1 MTDRA
6 CHHGGHGGQE
16 VKSRS
21 RRLILCG
28 LGVLGVLCGGEVRL
42 SAAVADY
49 LGRPVASVHLTIEGR
64 DTTDPVLTQLL
75 ETVPGQPLSMAE
87 VRSSVAHLFS
97 LSRFEDVRVD
107 AVLESG
113 GVVLRYDLVPI
124 HPVGRIRFAVGTAAP
139 GVDQNALRR
148 AVVDRYGVSPQLA
161 RAADMTRL
169 IADSL
174 EEQGY
179 LHASITPRSELQHS
193 PERATLIFAID
204 PGPRTTIGE
213 VHTEGRSVVAERE
226 FLSRLGLRPGEPYQ
240 REALNARI
248 ERAIEE
254 RRRAGYYEAKISPVI
269 QLADGDRVANITIAV
284 TPGPLVRVV
293 FAGDPL
299 PSDRR
304 TELVPVE
311 REGSVD
317 EDLLEDSSNRIEE
330 YLRAQGYREALAPH
344 SREEKNG
351 ELVITFT
358 VKRGQQSRVSTF
370 EISGNATVPLTEFEP
385 NLKLRDGQPF
395 SEAKLDAD
403 VATIQE
409 AYSQRG
415 FASALVRPAV
425 ETVTPTPP
433 PAQVPVAVRIVVT
446 EGVRTI
452 VEGVSFSGNNAIS
465 EAVLRGKVG
474 LQSGSPYMP
483 AQLNVDRAAL
493 ELAYQDLGYP
503 SASIEPLTQFSQGG
517 TLATVQFAVREGPQ
531 VFVDRVLIVGNVR
544 TSTDTVERAL
554 QVKAG
559 DPFSLSAVNESQR
572 RLTSL
577 GLFRRVQITELRHG
591 AETTRDLLV
600 TIEEAPP
607 TTIGYGLGAEGAM
620 LPRKDEN
627 GVATERFDL
636 APRTFFEYGRRNL
649 FGKNRSINLFSS
661 ISLHLQNRDSTSGP
675 ANLTEYR
682 VLGTYREPR
691 LLNTAADGLLTA
703 TLEQQRRS
711 SFSFRRLGGSAQ
723 AARRLTREVSVTG
736 SYSIQRTE
744 LLNVNVTSTDDPSIP
759 SLIARLFSTEPLRLS
774 LFSSSVIR
782 DTRNDAVN
790 PTAGGYLSV
799 NGQVAAKAIG
809 SQVGYTKSFITAQGF
824 RSVAGSSGIV
834 LAGSARLGMAAE
846 FDTDN
851 PIPEPE
857 RFFAGGDTTVR
868 GFSLDALGVR
878 HDPADSQSDTI
889 DKNGFPIG
897 GNATVVLNGEV
908 RVPVRG
914 GLSVVSFFDTGN
926 VFQRLGQLNVTEL
939 RSAVG
944 FGVRYRSPFGPLR
957 VDVGFKTRVE
967 NFTCSGADNIARPCP
982 ESRPALHIS
991 FGQAF

>member
-1 MTDRA
+1 
-6 CHHGGHGGQE
+6 
-16 VKSRS
+16 
-21 RRLILCG
+21 L
-28 LGVLGVLCGGEVRL
+28 RL

-49 LGRPVASVHLTIEGR
+49 LGRPVTSVHLTIEGR
-64 DTTDPVLTQLL
+64 DTADPVLTQLL
-75 ETVPGQPLSMAE
+75 ETAAGQPLSMAQ

-124 HPVGRIRFAVGTAAP
+124 HPVGRIRFAIGTAAP

-174 EEQGY
+174 QEQGY
-179 LHASITPRSELQHS
+179 LHASITPSSELQHA

-213 VHTEGRSVVAERE
+213 VHTEGGPAMPERE
-226 FLSRLGLRPGEPYQ
+226 LLSRLGLKPGEPYQ

-330 YLRAQGYREALAPH
+330 YLRAQGYREAVAPH
-344 SREEKNG
+344 AREEKNG

-358 VKRGQQSRVSTF
+358 VRRGQQSRVSTF
-370 EISGNATVPLTEFEP
+370 EISGNATVPLTEFAA
-385 NLKLRDGQPF
+385 NLRLRDGQPF

-425 ETVTPTPP
+425 EVVTPTPP

-452 VEGVSFSGNNAIS
+452 VDGVSFTGNNAIG

-474 LQSGSPYMP
+474 LQSGSPYVP

-493 ELAYQDLGYP
+493 ELAYQNLGYQ
-503 SASIEPLTQFSQGG
+503 SVTVEPLTQFSQGG
-517 TLATVQFAVREGPQ
+517 TLAAVQFAVREGPQ

-544 TSTDTVERAL
+544 TSTETIEREL
-554 QVKAG
+554 QIKAG
-559 DPFSLSAVNESQR
+559 DPFGLTAVNESQR

-577 GLFRRVQITELRHG
+577 GLFRRVQITELHHG

-600 TIEEAPP
+600 TIEESPP
-607 TTIGYGLGAEGAM
+607 STIGYGLGGEGR
-620 LPRKDEN
+620 LLTRQGEN
-627 GVATERFDL
+627 GIATERFDV

-649 FGKNRSINLFSS
+649 FGKNRSVNVFGSV
-661 ISLHLQNRDSTSGP
+661 SLHLQNRDVATGP

-682 VLGTYREPR
+682 LLGTYREPR
-691 LLNTAADGLLTA
+691 LLNTTADGLLTG
-703 TLEQQRRS
+703 TLEQQQRS
-711 SFSFRRLGGSAQ
+711 SFSFRRLSASAQ
-723 AARRLTREVSVTG
+723 AARRLTHEVSVTG

-744 LLNVNVTSTDDPSIP
+744 LLAVNVTLDESTT
-759 SLIARLFSTEPLRLS
+759 SLIKRLFSFEPLRLS
-774 LFSSSVIR
+774 LLSSSIIR

-790 PTAGGYLSV
+790 PTAGAYLSV
-799 NGQVAAKAIG
+799 NGQLAARAIG
-809 SQVGYTKSFITAQGF
+809 SQVGYVKSFVTAQTF
-824 RSVAGSSGIV
+824 RSVPGSGGIV
-834 LAGSARLGMAAE
+834 LAGSARLGMAGE

-857 RFFAGGDTTVR
+857 RFFAGGDTTMR

-878 HDPADSQSDTI
+878 HEPADSQADTI

-914 GLSVVSFFDTGN
+914 GLSVVSFFDSGN
-926 VFQRLGQLNVTEL
+926 VFQRLSQLNIAEF

-944 FGVRYRSPFGPLR
+944 IGVRYKSPFGPLR
-957 VDVGFKTRVE
+957 VDVGFKTHIE
-967 NFTCSGADNIARPCP
+967 SFTCTGADNIARPCP

>member
-1 MTDRA
+1 
-6 CHHGGHGGQE
+6 
-16 VKSRS
+16 V
-21 RRLILCG
+21 CG
-28 LGVLGVLCGGEVRL
+28 AELRL

-64 DTTDPVLTQLL
+64 ETTDPVLTTIV
-75 ETVPGQPLSMAE
+75 ETASGQPLSMAQ
-87 VRSSVAHLFS
+87 VRSSIAHLFS
-97 LSRFEDVRVD
+97 LGRFDDVRVD

-113 GVVLRYDLVPI
+113 SVVLRYDLVPI
-124 HPVGRIRFAVGTAAP
+124 HPVGRIRFVVGGGAS
-139 GVDQNALRR
+139 GVDEGALRR
-148 AVVDRYGVSPQLA
+148 AVADRYGASPPMT
-161 RAADMTRL
+161 RVADMTQS
-169 IADSL
+169 IGDSL
-174 EEQGY
+174 KEQGY
-179 LHASITPRSELQHS
+179 LRATVTPRSELEHA
-193 PERATLIFAID
+193 PERATLVFAID
-204 PGPRTTIGE
+204 PGPRTMIGT
-213 VHTEGRSVVAERE
+213 VTVDGRPVVAERE
-226 FLSRLGLRPGEPYQ
+226 FLSRLALKSGAPYQ

-248 ERAIEE
+248 ERVIEE
-254 RRRAGYYEAKISPVI
+254 RRKAGYYEAKIAPVV
-269 QLADGDRVANITIAV
+269 QLVDGDRVANITIAIN
-284 TPGPLVRVV
+284 PGPLVRVL
-293 FAGDPL
+293 FAGDSL

-304 TELVPVE
+304 AELVPVE

-330 YLRAQGYREALAPH
+330 YLRSQGYREAVAPH
-344 SREEKNG
+344 SREEKDG
-351 ELVITFT
+351 QLVITFT
-358 VKRGQQSRVSTF
+358 VKRGQQARVSTF
-370 EISGNATVPLTEFEP
+370 EISGNATIPIAEFEP
-385 NLKLRDGQPF
+385 NLRLRDGQPF

-403 VATIQE
+403 VGMIQE
-409 AYSQRG
+409 MYFQRG

-425 ETVTPTPP
+425 DVVTPTPP

-452 VEGVSFSGNNAIS
+452 VGGISFSGNGAIGD
-465 EAVLRGKVG
+465 AVLRAKMG
-474 LQSGSPYMP
+474 LQTGSPYVP
-483 AQLNVDRAAL
+483 GQLKADRAAM
-493 ELAYQDLGYP
+493 ELAYQDLGYQN
-503 SASIEPLTQFSQGG
+503 AAVEPLTEFSEGG
-517 TLATVQFAVREGPQ
+517 TRVAVVFAIREGSQ
-531 VFVDRVLIVGNVR
+531 VFVDRVLIIGNVR
-544 TSTDTVERAL
+544 TSTDTIEREL

-559 DPFSLSAVNESQR
+559 ERFSLSAVNESQR

-591 AETTRDLLV
+591 AETTLDLLV
-600 TIEEAPP
+600 TIEESPP
-607 TTIGYGLGAEGAM
+607 TTIGYGLGAEGRM
-620 LPRKDEN
+620 LARQDEN

-649 FGKNRSINLFSS
+649 FGKNRSINFFGSVS
-661 ISLHLQNRDSTSGP
+661 FHLQNRESTIGP
-675 ANLTEYR
+675 SNLTEYR

-691 LLNTAADGLLTA
+691 LFNTAADGLLA
-703 TLEQQRRS
+703 TTFERQSRT
-711 SFSFRRLGGSAQ
+711 SFSFSRRIASAQ

-744 LLNVNVTSTDDPSIP
+744 LLSVNVTPDTDPSIP

-774 LFSSSVIR
+774 SFSSSVIR
-782 DTRNDAVN
+782 DSRNDAVN
-790 PTAGGYLSV
+790 PTSGSYFSV
-799 NGQVAAKAIG
+799 NGQVAPRALG
-809 SQVGYTKSFITAQGF
+809 SQVGFVKSFFTAQTF
-824 RSVAGSSGIV
+824 HSVPRSSGIV

-846 FDTDN
+846 FDPDI

-868 GFSLDALGVR
+868 GFALDTLGVR
-878 HDPADSQSDTI
+878 HDPPDSQTDTI

-908 RVPVRG
+908 RVPVHG

-926 VFQRLGQLNVTEL
+926 VFQRLGQLNIADL

-944 FGVRYRSPFGPLR
+944 FGVRYKSPFGPLR

-967 NFTCSGADNIARPCP
+967 TFTCTGSDNVPRPCA

>member
-1 MTDRA
+1 
-6 CHHGGHGGQE
+6 
-16 VKSRS
+16 V
-21 RRLILCG
+21 ILF
-28 LGVLGVLCGGEVRL
+28 VLCVLCGGELRL

-64 DTTDPVLTQLL
+64 ETTDPVLTKIL
-75 ETVPGQPLSMAE
+75 ETASGQPLSMAQ
-87 VRSSVAHLFS
+87 VRSSIAHLFS
-97 LSRFEDVRVD
+97 LGRFEDVRVD
-107 AVLESG
+107 AALESG
-113 GVVLRYDLVPI
+113 SVVLRYDLVPI
-124 HPVGRIRFAVGTAAP
+124 HPVGRIRFVGGVDAP
-139 GVDQNALRR
+139 GVGEALLRR
-148 AVVDRYGVSPQLA
+148 AVVDRYGVSPTLA
-161 RAADMTRL
+161 RVGEMTRL
-169 IADSL
+169 IVDSL
-174 EEQGY
+174 TEQGY
-179 LHASITPRSELQHS
+179 LHANVTQRSELQHS
-193 PERATLIFAID
+193 PERATLIFSID
-204 PGPRTTIGE
+204 PGPRTIVGDL
-213 VHTEGRSVVAERE
+213 HIEGRPVVAARE
-226 FLSRLGLRPGEPYQ
+226 FLSRLGLKSGAPYQ
-240 REALNARI
+240 RAALNARI

-254 RRRAGYYEAKISPVI
+254 RRRAGYYEAKISPAV
-269 QLADGDRVANITIAV
+269 QLVDGDRVANITIAIN
-284 TPGPLVRVV
+284 PGPLVRVV
-293 FAGDPL
+293 FAGDAL

-304 TELVPVE
+304 AELVPVE

-330 YLRAQGYREALAPH
+330 YLRSQGYREAAAPH

-358 VKRGQQSRVSTF
+358 VKRRQQSRVSTF
-370 EISGNATVPLTEFEP
+370 EISGNATVPLAEFEA
-385 NLKLRDGQPF
+385 NLRLRNGQPF

-403 VATIQE
+403 VGTIKE
-409 AYSQRG
+409 MYFQRG
-415 FASALVRPAV
+415 FASALVQPAV
-425 ETVTPTPP
+425 EVVTPTPP

-452 VEGVSFSGNNAIS
+452 VDGISFSGNGAIGD
-465 EAVLRGKVG
+465 AVLRAKMG
-474 LQSGSPYMP
+474 LQPGLPYVP
-483 AQLNVDRAAL
+483 GQLKADRNAM
-493 ELAYQDLGYP
+493 ELAYQDRGYQ
-503 SASIEPLTQFSQGG
+503 SAAVEPLTEFTDGG
-517 TLATVQFAVREGPQ
+517 TRVAVQFAIHEGPQ

-544 TSTDTVERAL
+544 TSTDTIEREL

-559 DPFSLSAVNESQR
+559 EPFSLSAVNESQR

-600 TIEEAPP
+600 TIEESPP
-607 TTIGYGLGAEGAM
+607 TSIGYGLGAEGRVLA
-620 LPRKDEN
+620 RQDAN

-649 FGKNRSINLFSS
+649 FGKNRSINVFSS
-661 ISLHLQNRDSTSGP
+661 VSLHLQNRDSTTGSS
-675 ANLTEYR
+675 NLTEYR

-703 TLEQQRRS
+703 TLEQQIRS
-711 SFSFRRLGGSAQ
+711 SFSFQRLSASAQ
-723 AARRLTREVSVTG
+723 AARRLTRRVSVTG

-744 LLNVNVTSTDDPSIP
+744 LLAVNVTSDDPSIS
-759 SLIARLFSTEPLRLS
+759 SLIGRLFLLDAPLRLS

-790 PTAGGYLSV
+790 PTAGAYFSV
-799 NGQVAAKAIG
+799 NGQVAARAIG
-809 SQVGYTKSFITAQGF
+809 SQVGYLKSFVTAQTF
-824 RSVAGSSGIV
+824 RSVPGSSGIV

-846 FDTDN
+846 FDTNN

-868 GFSLDALGVR
+868 GFALDTLGVR
-878 HDPADSQSDTI
+878 HDPPDSQADTI

-914 GLSVVSFFDTGN
+914 GLSVVSFFDAGN
-926 VFQRLGQLNVTEL
+926 VFQRLGQLNVAEL
-939 RSAVG
+939 RSAIG
-944 FGVRYRSPFGPLR
+944 FGVRYKSPFGPLR
-957 VDVGFKTRVE
+957 VDVGFKTRVDT
-967 NFTCSGADNIARPCP
+967 FTCSGTDNVPRPCT